1 MDMTFILHYS
11 KLAEVEIQLLTNFKH
26 KLHEDPKSMLVC
38 WLVIPDR

>member
-1 MDMTFILHYS
+1 MTFILHYS
-11 KLAEVEIQLLTNFKH
+11 KLAEVEIQLLTKH